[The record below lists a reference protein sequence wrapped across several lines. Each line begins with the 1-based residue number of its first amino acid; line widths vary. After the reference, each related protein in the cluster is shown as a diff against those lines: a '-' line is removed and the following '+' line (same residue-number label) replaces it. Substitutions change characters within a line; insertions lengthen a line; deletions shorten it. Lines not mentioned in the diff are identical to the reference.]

1 MSYLSPFVKMCLCKS
16 ILRHV
21 NVYVNGMLFHV
32 IPCLHC
38 FPLPWGW
45 DRTENGMPLP
55 LKQSPLTGHADA
67 ASYAPL
73 QCLAAT
79 LWNMNWLQVDLIPKF
94 IMASGDLAQRWDE
107 KGLAGPQCIDIALH
121 SGIGIQAERRRRRE
135 IREILWAEVKILFWR
150 QECPVTWSSVLRL
163 LKIFE
168 SLAASALGE
177 DIRVLLWCSRFVTFW
192 LWCICCAYA
201 IGIPISSAAY
211 CITHPHTHH

>member
-1 MSYLSPFVKMCLCKS
+1 MFA
-16 ILRHV
+16 
-21 NVYVNGMLFHV
+21 LFSTS
-32 IPCLHC
+32 
-38 FPLPWGW
+38 WGW

-135 IREILWAEVKILFWR
+135 IREILWAEVKILLKTRVSRYLEFRTETLEDFW
-150 QECPVTWSSVLRL
+150 ELSS
-163 LKIFE
+163 FC
-168 SLAASALGE
+168 AWWGYTSAPMMLPLC
-177 DIRVLLWCSRFVTFW
+177 DFLTLMYMLCLCNWNSDK
-192 LWCICCAYA
+192 
-201 IGIPISSAAY
+201 
-211 CITHPHTHH
+211 